1 MEIMITKIALKKT
14 KEVRDKI
21 LGVIDILTKIDMPMD
36 GMTPRRLE
44 RMAMCIL
51 ALCNLTKHSQWCDV
65 KSLKDGSILTTRK
78 IIAYINENFEEEISS
93 GSYDDIRRKD
103 LSRPVGMNLVVK
115 SANKPGAD
123 TNDGTRGYAIEDNF
137 AKLLSAYDSPNWIK
151 TLNAFEIDKEYISL
165 FRSTRKTN
173 KLQVTLAE
181 NVIISLDDGPR
192 NKIQKA
198 VIDQFLPT
206 FGYNATVLY
215 IGDTSEKQMFKC
227 SQKMLELG
235 LNIEDRGMLPDIIA
249 FSEQKQWLY
258 LIEAVH
264 SSNPLNPERC
274 IELKRTVLKNCPYGV
289 VFVTAFLSRKD
300 FAKWVPEIAWET
312 EVWLAD
318 RPEHMIHFNG
328 DKFFGPHTSIPSK
341 F

>member
-21 LGVIDILTKIDMPMD
+21 LGVIDILAKIGMPMD

-51 ALCNLTKHSQWCDV
+51 ALCNLTKNSQWSDV

-78 IIAYINENFEEEISS
+78 IISYINENFEEEISS

-137 AKLLSAYDSPNWIK
+137 AKLLSTYNTPNWIK

-165 FRSTRKTN
+165 FRSTRKVN

-181 NVIISLDDGPR
+181 NVIISLDDGPH

-249 FSEQKQWLY
+249 FSEEKQWLY

-274 IELKRTVLKNCPYGV
+274 IELKRTVLKNCSYGV

-300 FAKWVPEIAWET
+300 FSKWVHEIAWET

-328 DKFFGPHTSIPSK
+328 DKFFGPHSSIPSK
-341 F
+341 V